1 MFIPTK
7 DIILDMSPEEFEKYS
22 IQILKQQIK
31 GMVNCRFEHNKIIEV
46 SDGNYQIDG
55 YIEFDLMGVTYKTLV
70 ECKHY
75 KSPIKREKVQVL
87 YDKLRACGA
96 QKGILVSSSNFQSG
110 AITYAT
116 QHGIALV
123 QLTESGNQY
132 ETKSMYN
139 TIVSNCHIPC
149 NSSLPYIGVSQTS
162 PKEGITQCSYLS
174 INNLVLRKFLEN
186 LD

>member
-1 MFIPTK
+1 MFNPTM
-7 DIILDMSPEEFEKYS
+7 DTHLDMSPVDFEKYAL
-22 IQILKQQIK
+22 QILRQQLH
-31 GMVNCRFEHNKIIEV
+31 GMENCRIEHNKIIEV

-55 YIEFDLMGVTYKTLV
+55 YIEFSLMGVTYKTLV

-75 KSPIKREKVQVL
+75 KVSIGREKVQVL

-123 QLTESGNQY
+123 QLTELGNQLIVGSLASARFPHQLLMFLNDEIPY
-132 ETKSMYN
+132 LGIMLTSYN
-139 TIVSNCHIPC
+139 
-149 NSSLPYIGVSQTS
+149 
-162 PKEGITQCSYLS
+162 EGMTQSKYLS
-174 INNLVLRKFLEN
+174 KNNLPLRSFLEN
-186 LD
+186 